1 MHAHPFAPTRGRR
14 RTGAR
19 RLAAP
24 RAAAC
29 VAAAALALAPDAPG
43 AQLSPVER
51 RIARAAGAR
60 TEEAVAFLERVVN
73 VNSGTLNVEGVREV
87 GRLFADELR
96 ALGFETRW
104 IPMDP
109 VNRAGHLLAE
119 RRGGRG
125 PRILLLGH
133 LDTVFEKDHPFQRFA
148 REDTI
153 AYGPGVDDMKGG
165 CVVLLYALRALHDAG
180 ALRDLDI
187 VVLLT
192 GDEEDAGRPTEV
204 SRAPMVEAARRSDV
218 VLGFE
223 GMVGGLNTATIARR
237 GISGW
242 TLTVRGRE
250 GHSSQIFTEPYGAGA
265 VFEAARILN
274 AFYDELRGEAD
285 LTVNPGLLVGGTQAE
300 LDAEAQRGTALGKT
314 NVIAQTVVVAGDL
327 RFLHAEEEARA
338 RERMREIVA
347 RNLPGTRAE
356 IVFEDGY
363 PAMSPKPENEALR
376 LRLDRVSRDLG
387 LGPVEPLDPRRRG
400 AGDIAFVA
408 HMRPALDGLGPLGG
422 GAHSA
427 EEWIDLRSIPIAVK
441 RAAVLLHRL
450 ARRPDA
456 TN

>member
-1 MHAHPFAPTRGRR
+1 MHTRRTHAHPFAPTRGRR

-19 RLAAP
+19 RMAAP

-204 SRAPMVEAARRSDV
+204 SRAPMVEAARRSDI

-265 VFEAARILN
+265 AFEAARILN
-274 AFYDELRGEAD
+274 AFYEELRGEPD

-356 IVFEDGY
+356 IVFEDG
-363 PAMSPKPENEALR
+363 
-376 LRLDRVSRDLG
+376 
-387 LGPVEPLDPRRRG
+387 
-400 AGDIAFVA
+400 
-408 HMRPALDGLGPLGG
+408 
-422 GAHSA
+422 
-427 EEWIDLRSIPIAVK
+427 
-441 RAAVLLHRL
+441 
-450 ARRPDA
+450 
-456 TN
+456 